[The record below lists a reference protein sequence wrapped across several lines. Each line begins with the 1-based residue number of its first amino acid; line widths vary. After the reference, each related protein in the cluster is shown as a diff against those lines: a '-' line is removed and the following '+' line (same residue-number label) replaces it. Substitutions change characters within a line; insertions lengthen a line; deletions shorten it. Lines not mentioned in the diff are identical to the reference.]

1 MRLPKIVKD
10 LKGQEGQKA
19 VLTLKIKRQKNKKL
33 QRRSLQESF
42 DPWKAIMFAYLLG
55 FSDIL
60 WMPLDNISAPEPV
73 GLWYI
78 SKQIKK
84 M

>member
-19 VLTLKIKRQKNKKL
+19 VLTLKIKRQKYKKL

-42 DPWKAIMFAYLLG
+42 DPWKAMMICLALG
-55 FSDIL
+55 
-60 WMPLDNISAPEPV
+60 V
-73 GLWYI
+73 
-78 SKQIKK
+78 Q
-84 M
+84 